1 MFKQLLLSIT
11 LLPGMMWAQ
20 TAECTQKCD
29 KSSEYQLVWHD
40 DFEYAGN
47 EIEKKWTVMTDG
59 KGGGNNELQYYLPSN
74 LNTGKEP
81 VSGTQSLI
89 ITAQKQKYANND
101 ATSGRLSTEDKVSF
115 QYGKVEARIKLPE
128 TANGL
133 WPAFW
138 LLGTDIQTVGWPAC
152 GEIDILEMGN
162 NYGIENNIQ
171 DKYFNGAC
179 HWGQSYNNG
188 AYPFFTMMNT
198 SKYSLQDDFHLYTL
212 YWDST
217 SIKMYLDQDKFPDV
231 QPYYELNTKTYNTA
245 DKAEKYF
252 NKPFFIILNLAVGGN
267 FTRIHDIN
275 KVTAL
280 QKGAAQMYVDYVK
293 VYQKKNQININ
304 KNY

>member
-1 MFKQLLLSIT
+1 MFKQLLFTFS
-11 LLPGMMWAQ
+11 LLPGILL
-20 TAECTQKCD
+20 AENAKCTEKCA
-29 KSSEYQLVWHD
+29 KSCDYQLVWQD
-40 DFEYAGN
+40 DFDYAGS

-81 VSGTQSLI
+81 VSGTQCLI

-101 ATSGRLSTEDKVSF
+101 ATSGRLSTEGKVSF
-115 QYGKVEARIKLPE
+115 QYGKVEARIKLPS

-138 LLGTDIQTVGWPAC
+138 LLGTDIQSVGWPAC

-162 NYGIENNIQ
+162 NYGIENNLQ

-179 HWGQSYNNG
+179 HWGKSYNNG

-198 SKYSLQDDFHLYTL
+198 SAYSLQDDFHLYTL

-217 SIKMYLDQDKFPDV
+217 SITMYLDQDKYPDV
-231 QPYYELNTKTYNTA
+231 KPYYELNTKTYNTA
-245 DKAEKYF
+245 DKAENYF

-275 KVTAL
+275 QVTAL
-280 QKGAAQMYVDYVK
+280 QKGAARMYVDYVK
-293 VYQKKNQININ
+293 VFQQKNQINITQ
-304 KNY
+304 KF